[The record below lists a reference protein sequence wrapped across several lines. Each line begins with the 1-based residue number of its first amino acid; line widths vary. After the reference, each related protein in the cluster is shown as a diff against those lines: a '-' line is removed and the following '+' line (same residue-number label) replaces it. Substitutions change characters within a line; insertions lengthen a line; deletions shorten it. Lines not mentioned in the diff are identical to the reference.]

1 MKMGGNELEK
11 LRGELSEITG
21 SILRLIAERRRLSL
35 RIGEVKAAS
44 GKPLLD
50 REAEAALLRKMLNL
64 CGELGLDEE
73 LCRRIL
79 LMLIEDSLNLQRTK
93 LIEKKADPLAY
104 RKIFARAAEL
114 YRMGKPV
121 IRTEVGQPDFTAPP
135 EVMAAAYEAMR
146 KGYGRY
152 APAAGIPELRKAL
165 AENLSQRYGV
175 DLKPE
180 NVVVTLGGAMAV
192 YSAIEALTKPGD
204 EVMVVEPAWPIYG
217 HQSRTYGRR
226 VVSAMTRLE
235 DDWDPIKPLE
245 EGLTEATRLVVVN
258 YPNNPT
264 GKVLSRKDF
273 GRLLETASELG
284 AWVLS
289 DEVYR
294 DFLFEGEDLSAL
306 QFPDAKT
313 VVVGSFSKS
322 WGMTGYRIGYLV
334 AEEEV
339 ARRAALVQN
348 TVATCVPEFV
358 QYAAIEALKQVEVAR
373 KNVETVRRRLEVL
386 SEELG
391 GSNLIEF
398 TKPQGAMYLFPRI
411 KVDGLDSID
420 FAWKLLEKKGV
431 GVAPGTSFGEGY
443 SNYIRISAVR
453 PVEELREAA
462 RKILEAAEE
471 AAAGKL

>member
-21 SILRLIAERRRLSL
+21 SILRFIAERRRLSL

-217 HQSRTYGRR
+217 HQARTYGRR

-235 DDWDPIKPLE
+235 DGWDPIKPLE
-245 EGLTEATRLVVVN
+245 EGHTSSRRQLPQQPYGEGSLKEGFREASRDRIRVRCMGSKRRGLPRLPIRGRRPERPPV
-258 YPNNPT
+258 PRREDRC
-264 GKVLSRKDF
+264 S
-273 GRLLETASELG
+273 RLLLKVMG
-284 AWVLS
+284 DDRL
-289 DEVYR
+289 
-294 DFLFEGEDLSAL
+294 
-306 QFPDAKT
+306 PD
-313 VVVGSFSKS
+313 
-322 WGMTGYRIGYLV
+322 
-334 AEEEV
+334 
-339 ARRAALVQN
+339 
-348 TVATCVPEFV
+348 
-358 QYAAIEALKQVEVAR
+358 
-373 KNVETVRRRLEVL
+373 
-386 SEELG
+386 
-391 GSNLIEF
+391 
-398 TKPQGAMYLFPRI
+398 
-411 KVDGLDSID
+411 
-420 FAWKLLEKKGV
+420 
-431 GVAPGTSFGEGY
+431 
-443 SNYIRISAVR
+443 RISCRRGGGCAESSPSPKHGGDMRPRVR
-453 PVEELREAA
+453 P
-462 RKILEAAEE
+462 ICCD
-471 AAAGKL
+471 